1 MPELWQHREEL
12 IRAALS
18 YVASEKRD
26 ENSAYYDAELEMK
39 EEQLKTAA
47 RSYVLAMKGGG

>member
-18 YVASEKRD
+18 YVASEKGD